1 MNRPVWLAG
10 AILLAL
16 SACAAPTAETPTE
29 TPAAPVEE
37 AAVSEPVETPAAPQ
51 PIEVQPAAPAAIEAP
66 AAFEPP
72 TPEAPLDPET
82 LAIIENAIAA
92 LSPPEATEPET
103 AVPVAPTAKA
113 PVTEPAPEPVI
124 DDDPEQLMGLAAGAL
139 TELLGDPG
147 FRREDADAQV
157 WQYRGVDCV
166 LDVYLYRDGEATPH
180 RVTYY
185 EFRGDGGGRP
195 CLRDLLLAQ
204 AD

>member
-1 MNRPVWLAG
+1 MLFR
-10 AILLAL
+10 
-16 SACAAPTAETPTE
+16 S
-29 TPAAPVEE
+29 
-37 AAVSEPVETPAAPQ
+37 
-51 PIEVQPAAPAAIEAP
+51 
-66 AAFEPP
+66 
-72 TPEAPLDPET
+72 EAPLDPET

-124 DDDPEQLMGLAAGAL
+124 DDDPEQLMGLAGRAL

-157 WQYRGVDCV
+157 WQYRGRDCV

-204 AD
+204 TD

>member
-1 MNRPVWLAG
+1 MNRPARLAG
-10 AILLAL
+10 AMLLAL

-37 AAVSEPVETPAAPQ
+37 AVVSEPEEAAAPQ
-51 PIEVQPAAPAAIEAP
+51 PIEVQPAAPAAVES
-66 AAFEPP
+66 AA
-72 TPEAPLDPET
+72 PEAPLDPET

-92 LSPPEATEPET
+92 LSPPEAAEPET
-103 AVPVAPTAKA
+103 AAPVAPTAKA

-124 DDDPEQLMGLAAGAL
+124 DDDPEQLMGLAGGAL
-139 TELLGDPG
+139 KELLGDPG

>member
-1 MNRPVWLAG
+1 MNRPAWLAG
-10 AILLAL
+10 AMLLAL

-37 AAVSEPVETPAAPQ
+37 AAVSEPVETPAASQ
-51 PIEVQPAAPAAIEAP
+51 SIAVQPAAPEAV
-66 AAFEPP
+66 EPP
-72 TPEAPLDPET
+72 TPEAPLEPET
-82 LAIIENAIAA
+82 PAIIENAIAA
-92 LSPPEATEPET
+92 LSPPEAAEPET
-103 AVPVAPTAKA
+103 AAPVAPTPKA
-113 PVTEPAPEPVI
+113 PVTEPAPEPEI
-124 DDDPEQLMGLAAGAL
+124 DDDPEQLMGLAGGAL

-147 FRREDADAQV
+147 LRREDADAQV

-204 AD
+204 AE